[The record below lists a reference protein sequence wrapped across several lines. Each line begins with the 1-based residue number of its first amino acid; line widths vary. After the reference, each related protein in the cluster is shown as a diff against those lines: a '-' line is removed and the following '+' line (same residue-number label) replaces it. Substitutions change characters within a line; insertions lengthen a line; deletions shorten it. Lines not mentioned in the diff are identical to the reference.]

1 MLKLN
6 DMKVEDWD
14 EYGYFT
20 TKFLFKSIQQ
30 NINTSHHT
38 GSQFQF
44 NFTKSLQ
51 YMILLAEKEITRNY
65 IKPYWFESHML

>member
-6 DMKVEDWD
+6 DTKVEDWD
-14 EYGYFT
+14 EHSILQQNS
-20 TKFLFKSIQQ
+20 FLKNIQQ

-51 YMILLAEKEITRNY
+51 YVILLAENEITRNY